1 MTLCFCHHL
10 PSGCSLHWPRPLYLG
25 PSHGCTWCHAC
36 GHPPNPGLGHRPHP
50 QQGEHDSPAG
60 CTAGPCEL
68 ARSSRRNCHHL
79 PRVMSDISGEVRH
92 YPSSLLQAALGSH
105 PSNKSPLR
113 SNLLRIQSGSY
124 TELGESWEDA
134 LGWEPGVP
142 AQLCDCG
149 ESLSTSE
156 PHSPYYIL
164 CLMHPRSIGPLTQ
177 PGHLGPPPAHGA
189 RPEVAAWRDSDSEKV
204 NSYTVKLGNT
214 NRPRIRGVQKMTK
227 ESLEGRA
234 GKGPESGR
242 KSMAKAGR

>member
-68 ARSSRRNCHHL
+68 AQSSRRNCHHL

-105 PSNKSPLR
+105 PSNESPLR

-124 TELGESWEDA
+124 TELGESWA
-134 LGWEPGVP
+134 GSL
-142 AQLCDCG
+142 
-149 ESLSTSE
+149 ESLLSSVTVESPCPPLNLTLPTTSYASCTHAQSV
-156 PHSPYYIL
+156 HSPSQGI
-164 CLMHPRSIGPLTQ
+164 
-177 PGHLGPPPAHGA
+177 
-189 RPEVAAWRDSDSEKV
+189 
-204 NSYTVKLGNT
+204 
-214 NRPRIRGVQKMTK
+214 
-227 ESLEGRA
+227 
-234 GKGPESGR
+234 
-242 KSMAKAGR
+242 